1 MFVCVFGSVC
11 ESKHFRLWSPNGWSD
26 RDGRIFIRCAGAAVR
41 RWCRLRTGRRRQLR
55 TRQVPTAIFQKVA
68 KNHLRTAAG
77 QTNGRIRLK
86 LGEPIATMRGLVL
99 LGVATVM
106 PHSHV

>member
-1 MFVCVFGSVC
+1 MRRGSGKTMV
-11 ESKHFRLWSPNGWSD
+11 PVAD
-26 RDGRIFIRCAGAAVR
+26 RSHKAVVHEADAN
-41 RWCRLRTGRRRQLR
+41 CNL
-55 TRQVPTAIFQKVA
+55 AKSC